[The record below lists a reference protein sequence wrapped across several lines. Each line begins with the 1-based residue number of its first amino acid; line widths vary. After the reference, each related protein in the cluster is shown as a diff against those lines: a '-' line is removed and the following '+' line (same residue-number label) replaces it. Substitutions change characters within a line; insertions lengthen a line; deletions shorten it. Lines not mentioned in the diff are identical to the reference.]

1 MAIIGLF
8 LIIIAIGFLLLVAGP
23 FVDPDGGVSIVGAL
37 IVVFA
42 VLFMLLLGGIAG
54 IVLSGSSF
62 Q

>member
-8 LIIIAIGFLLLVAGP
+8 FIIIAIGLLLLVAGP

-42 VLFMLLLGGIAG
+42 FLFMLLLGGIAG